1 MENCTLRQLVVC
13 RRYIDDLLLISKVWC
28 FDCLCE
34 LPKTVYRVP
43 FEPGPRGRTLVWL
56 DMEINLDSIT
66 LGMKKSPIRVPPP
79 WDVSQ
84 ARLRSFFW
92 CKLSRYKQLELL
104 DTAWQE
110 DMSLHLVSLA
120 SQGFGRH
127 RLRNLVFSMYKLAP
141 ALACLLI
148 PSRPSVETIYKPAEA
163 IYKHAE
169 TICKHAQATCKHADT
184 IFPRESYLIPWNRL
198 SNTQAMFATLRK
210 QGSNQQGRH
219 VSAMKSEIMR
229 KTLKRSR
236 SAALAL
242 ILFPV
247 ASRLLKII
255 LVWHLLCLPSR

>member
-1 MENCTLRQLVVC
+1 MVWRLR
-13 RRYIDDLLLISKVWC
+13 
-28 FDCLCE
+28 
-34 LPKTVYRVP
+34 
-43 FEPGPRGRTLVWL
+43 RGFP
-56 DMEINLDSIT
+56 IT
-66 LGMKKSPIRVPPP
+66 LYKDQGDKSPNHQSKPPTKGQCSIGGGIVCDVRHLLAVGWYSGRSPNMLSNVWQSRRSENRPPP
-79 WDVSQ
+79 TKKKTNTD
-84 ARLRSFFW
+84 
-92 CKLSRYKQLELL
+92 
-104 DTAWQE
+104 
-110 DMSLHLVSLA
+110 
-120 SQGFGRH
+120 
-127 RLRNLVFSMYKLAP
+127 NLAP

-184 IFPRESYLIPWNRL
+184 VFPRESYLIPWNRL
-198 SNTQAMFATLRK
+198 SNTQALFATLRK

-236 SAALAL
+236 AAALAL

>member
-1 MENCTLRQLVVC
+1 M
-13 RRYIDDLLLISKVWC
+13 
-28 FDCLCE
+28 
-34 LPKTVYRVP
+34 
-43 FEPGPRGRTLVWL
+43 
-56 DMEINLDSIT
+56 
-66 LGMKKSPIRVPPP
+66 
-79 WDVSQ
+79 
-84 ARLRSFFW
+84 
-92 CKLSRYKQLELL
+92 
-104 DTAWQE
+104 
-110 DMSLHLVSLA
+110 
-120 SQGFGRH
+120 
-127 RLRNLVFSMYKLAP
+127 
-141 ALACLLI
+141 
-148 PSRPSVETIYKPAEA
+148 ETIYKPAEA
-163 IYKHAE
+163 IYNHAE